1 MTGEPPVTLRIP
13 RQRRAGFA
21 LLITITLLAFLVL
34 LLVSLASLT
43 RVETQVASNN
53 QALSQARQ
61 NALFALNVALG
72 QLQKYS
78 GPDRRVTARADITT
92 ADDQL
97 KRDAAGEPVVTDIKN
112 PMWTGVWDSS
122 KWNPLTGAYDGAPR
136 GRTRPEPMT
145 WLVSG
150 NEEVATPRK
159 FAPRDALPAA
169 TATTPKQVLVTG
181 VAADGSPD
189 PANPRVEAPVMAL
202 KSDAVP
208 GLPGPQT
215 VGHYAWWVGDEGVKA
230 RLSQVAPA
238 AIADLAKPATPAS
251 TGAPLY
257 YWKAMGPARTGG
269 ELAGPGAGARLF
281 PDYGELFATT
291 TAGETLRKS
300 LRHVLSPRQL
310 ALLPA
315 GSGGASITPD
325 LVLRKTSSSFTTVS
339 QGVLADTVHGG
350 LRLDLTRYLET
361 GSTDGA
367 FNANDSI
374 YAEAALTGARQPAFA
389 MLKSW
394 YDAGRGLT
402 GGGFSAAAAIQP
414 ETTSGNVI
422 TGQGVFPVITRYQ
435 IALATMSD
443 GPGMPLTLVVH
454 PSVTLWNPHN
464 VAIGPEDLVLE
475 IDENFDFRFM
485 ADGINSAGTVVR
497 EYLTQNSTGG
507 ASSYNYGG
515 ASLSA
520 MGLGGTGVFRLR
532 IPGVQLAP
540 GEALVFSLKGNGS
553 VPSTE
558 PAALQ
563 GVLAATF
570 PVMES
575 RWNDKS
581 FLTVNTGLNL
591 NSTPLAPGESI
602 RLYMGRGVPGT
613 FRFRARLY
621 RESDHEAG
629 VTLQRIEHPFNEGDN
644 QFPKASGNASYTL
657 RNVPPTDSN
666 AFRTNVA
673 EVRLPYSDK
682 ANVSAGTATNAPAVP
697 FAQFNVR
704 GAFGVNTSFEKS
716 TESLAG
722 DPFFASY
729 RASSLTQIPLEVGPE
744 RDHAFGGPAEVP
756 RLGAGGTNQGNYFIL
771 FDYPRAETAVAGN
784 SGRPALVSLGE
795 FQHAD
800 LSSNALQPT
809 YVFGNSWP
817 DPRLGRESVSGKW
830 SGYPAANAQQAVFVG
845 NDYLLRDAS
854 YLANHALW
862 DRFFLSTIPQ
872 QTADAPFDAG
882 VVLPNVR
889 LRPVPGMIPGQ
900 GGYPNL
906 SEVRHVRAAA
916 GSLLL
921 EGAFNIN
928 STSVDAWRAL
938 LGGLADLTVPTAGWS
953 QDGGVA
959 PGSTAN
965 PAGRGLRHNY
975 SRFLLPRGEAF
986 DQTDSV
992 FGAGNTNG
1000 TLSRAAWTG
1009 HRYLTDAEIDTL
1021 ARNIVEEVKV
1031 RGPFMSLADFVNRRL
1046 ITATADDS
1054 LAVTDDLT
1062 KHRLK
1067 TGTLGALQKAILN
1080 LSDVSQGLNAAL
1092 NQPSMA
1098 SINFNYAGGS
1108 AKVFRN
1114 GAPNSVGFRNL
1125 PSYPSQ
1131 LELLNG
1137 GLLGQL
1143 SYGAPGFLTQADVLQ
1158 KIGPVL
1164 AARSDTFVVR
1174 TYGDTTNPATG
1185 EVDGR
1190 AWCEAVVQRL
1200 PEFVDPAQAPETVIA
1215 SLNPAN
1221 RDFGRRYRVVS
1232 FRWLT
1237 PADL

>member
-1 MTGEPPVTLRIP
+1 MP

-43 RVETQVASNN
+43 RVETRVASNN
-53 QALSQARQ
+53 QTLSQARQ

-78 GPDRRVTARADITT
+78 GPDQRVTALADITT
-92 ADDQL
+92 VDDKL
-97 KRDAAGEPVVTDIKN
+97 TRNAAGEPVVNDVKN
-112 PMWTGVWDSS
+112 ALWTGVWDSS
-122 KWNPLTGAYDGAPR
+122 KWNPLTGAYDGSPR
-136 GRTRPEPMT
+136 ARTRPEPMT

-150 NEEVATPRK
+150 NEDVAAPRK
-159 FAPRDALPAA
+159 YAPKNALPASS
-169 TATTPKQVLVTG
+169 ATTPKQVLVNG
-181 VAADGSPD
+181 VAADGSVD
-189 PANPRVEAPVMAL
+189 TANPRVEVPVVEI
-202 KSDAVP
+202 KSATVP
-208 GLPGPQT
+208 GLPGDKT

-230 RLSQVAPA
+230 RISTVAPA
-238 AIADLAKPATPAS
+238 VVADQAKPATPAG
-251 TGAPLY
+251 TGAAFY
-257 YWKAMGPARTGG
+257 YWKVMAPARAGG
-269 ELAGPGAGARLF
+269 ELMTGPGGAVRVF
-281 PDYGELFATT
+281 PDFDDLFATT
-291 TAGETLRKS
+291 TAGQTLRTS
-300 LRHVLSPRQL
+300 FGQVIAPHQL

-315 GSGGASITPD
+315 GAGGGAISPD
-325 LVLRKTSSSFTTVS
+325 IELRKNAPAFTTVS
-339 QGVLADTVHGG
+339 RGVLADTVHGG

-361 GSTDGA
+361 GNTDGA
-367 FNANDSI
+367 FNATDSI
-374 YAEAALTGARQPAFA
+374 YADAALTGARQPAFSL
-389 MLKSW
+389 LKSW
-394 YDAGRGLT
+394 YDTGRGLT
-402 GGGFSAAAAIQP
+402 GGGFAATAAIQP

-422 TGQGVFPVITRYQ
+422 TGQGIFPVITRYQ
-435 IALATMSD
+435 IALAAMSE
-443 GPGMPLTLVVH
+443 GPGSPLMLVVH

-464 VAIGPEDLVLE
+464 VSIGPEDLVLE
-475 IDENFDFRFM
+475 IDENSDFRFIAEADDGAGGAHQYITRD
-485 ADGINSAGTVVR
+485 ADG
-497 EYLTQNSTGG
+497 GG
-507 ASSYNYGG
+507 ARK
-515 ASLSA
+515 SLGN
-520 MGLGGTGVFRLR
+520 MGLGYPAVFRMR
-532 IPGVQLAP
+532 IPQVRFEP
-540 GEALVFSLKGNGS
+540 GQALVFSLKGNGT

-558 PAALQ
+558 VAAPE
-563 GVLAATF
+563 GTATSGF
-570 PVMES
+570 PLMVPQ
-575 RWNDKS
+575 WNDRS
-581 FLTVNTGLNL
+581 FLIADTGLVL
-591 NSTPLAPGESI
+591 DSTPLAPGKYINLSI
-602 RLYMGRGVPGT
+602 TSGVPSN

-621 RESDHEAG
+621 RESDHPAG
-629 VTLQRIEHPFNEGDN
+629 VKLQTIEHPFNEGIDVKVT
-644 QFPKASGNASYTL
+644 FKLLAT
-657 RNVPPTDSN
+657 PPTDST
-666 AFRTNVA
+666 AFRSNVA
-673 EVRLPYSDK
+673 AMRLPYSNK
-682 ANVSAGTATNAPAVP
+682 GNVSSGTATNAPAVP

-729 RASSLTQIPLEVGPE
+729 RESSLAQMPLEVGP
-744 RDHAFGGPAEVP
+744 DGDLGFGGPSEIA
-756 RLGAGGTNQGNYFIL
+756 RLGAGGSNQGNYFIL
-771 FDYPRAETAVAGN
+771 FDYPRPETAVDGN

-817 DPRLGRESVSGKW
+817 DPRLGRESIAGKW
-830 SGYPAANAQQAVFVG
+830 SGYPAAIPQQSVFSG

-872 QTADAPFDAG
+872 QTANTAFDGG

-889 LRPVPGMIPGQ
+889 LHPVPGMITGKS
-900 GGYPNL
+900 GYPDFND
-906 SEVRHVRAAA
+906 VRNTRAAA

-953 QDGGVA
+953 QGGSVP
-959 PGSTAN
+959 PGATAN

-975 SRFLLPRGEAF
+975 SRFLLPRGDAF
-986 DQTDSV
+986 DQTDSS

-1046 ITATADDS
+1046 ITAAADDS
-1054 LAVTDDLT
+1054 LSVTNDLE

-1080 LSDVSQGLNAAL
+1080 LSDVSRGLNAAL
-1092 NQPSMA
+1092 NQPAMA
-1098 SINFNYAGGS
+1098 STDFSYTGGS

-1125 PSYPSQ
+1125 PAYPSQ
-1131 LELLNG
+1131 VELLNG

-1158 KIGPVL
+1158 KIGPVI

-1174 TYGDTTNPATG
+1174 TYGDATNPATG
-1185 EVDGR
+1185 DVDGR

-1200 PEFVDPAQAPETVIA
+1200 PEFVDPAQAPETVIT
-1215 SLNPAN
+1215 SLNPTN

>member
-1 MTGEPPVTLRIP
+1 MLGLSSVPIRNALR
-13 RQRRAGFA
+13 RRGGFA

-53 QALSQARQ
+53 QTLSHARE

-78 GPDRRVTARADITT
+78 GPDQRVTARADITT
-92 ADDQL
+92 VDDQL
-97 KRDAAGEPVVTDIKN
+97 TRNAAGEPVVTDIDN
-112 PMWTGVWDSS
+112 ALWTGVWDSS

-136 GRTRPEPMT
+136 ARTRPEPMT

-150 NEEVATPRK
+150 NEDVTAPRK
-159 FAPRDALPAA
+159 YTPKDALPA
-169 TATTPKQVLVTG
+169 TSATTPKQMLVAG
-181 VAADGSPD
+181 VAADGSAD
-189 PANPRVEAPVMAL
+189 LANPRVEVPVVPI
-202 KSDAVP
+202 KSSEVP
-208 GLPGPQT
+208 GMT
-215 VGHYAWWVGDEGVKA
+215 DERTIGHYAWWVGDEGVKA
-230 RLSQVAPA
+230 RLSQVGPETLA
-238 AIADLAKPATPAS
+238 AKAKPPTPAS
-251 TGAPLY
+251 ANANYY
-257 YWKAMGPARTGG
+257 YWKAMAPARSGG
-269 ELAGPGAGARLF
+269 ELAQAGTATRQF
-281 PDYGELFATT
+281 PRFDEVFATDA
-291 TAGETLRKS
+291 AGEALRAH
-300 LRHVLSPRQL
+300 LRQVLHPQQFGL
-310 ALLPA
+310 MA
-315 GSGGASITPD
+315 GVIPETQMRRASSD
-325 LVLRKTSSSFTTVS
+325 FTTFS
-339 QGVLADTVHGG
+339 RGVLADTVRGG

-361 GSTDGA
+361 GNTDGA
-367 FNANDSI
+367 FNTNDSI
-374 YAEAALTGARQPAFA
+374 YADAALTGARQPAFA
-389 MLKSW
+389 LLKSW
-394 YDAGRGLT
+394 YDTGRALT
-402 GGGFSAAAAIQP
+402 GGGFAATATIQP

-454 PSVTLWNPHN
+454 PSITLWNPHN
-464 VAIGPEDLVLE
+464 VTIGPEDLVLE

-485 ADGINSAGTVVR
+485 ADGINAAGTVVR
-497 EYLTQNSTGG
+497 EYLTQSSTGG
-507 ASSYNYGG
+507 ASGYNYGG
-515 ASLSA
+515 VSLGS
-520 MGLGGTGVFRLR
+520 MGLGYPAVFRMR
-532 IPGVQLAP
+532 IPAVRLAP

-558 PAALQ
+558 PAALPS
-563 GVLAATF
+563 AAASTF

-575 RWNDKS
+575 QWNDKS
-581 FLTVNTGLNL
+581 FITVNTGLTL
-591 NSTPLAPGESI
+591 DSTPLAPGESI
-602 RLYMGRGVPGT
+602 RLHMGRGVPSP

-621 RESDHEAG
+621 READHASG
-629 VTLQRIEHPFNEGDN
+629 VVLQRIEHPFNEGDN
-644 QFPKASGNASYTL
+644 QYPKGSGNAAYTL
-657 RNVPPTDSN
+657 RNVPPTDSS
-666 AFRTNVA
+666 AYRTNVA
-673 EVRLPYSDK
+673 AMRLPYST
-682 ANVSAGTATNAPAVP
+682 AGNVSAGTATNAPAVP
-697 FAQFNVR
+697 FAQFNAR
-704 GAFGVNTSFEKS
+704 GAFGVNTSFERS
-716 TESLAG
+716 NESLAG
-722 DPFFASY
+722 DPFFASF
-729 RASSLTQIPLEVGPE
+729 RASSLAQMPLEVGAD
-744 RDHAFGGPAEVP
+744 RDLAFGGPSEVA
-756 RLGAGGTNQGNYFIL
+756 RLGAGGTNQGNFYIL
-771 FDYPRAETAVAGN
+771 FDYPRAETAVTGN
-784 SGRPALVSLGE
+784 AGRPALVSLGE

-817 DPRLGRESVSGKW
+817 DPRLGRESVAGKW
-830 SGYPAANAQQAVFVG
+830 SGFPAPHAQQAVFAG
-845 NDYLLRDAS
+845 NDHLLRDAS

-872 QTADAPFDAG
+872 HTADAPFDAG

-900 GGYPNL
+900 SGYPDFDD
-906 SEVRHVRAAA
+906 VRHTRAAA

-953 QDGGVA
+953 QDGAVP
-959 PGSTAN
+959 PGATAN
-965 PAGRGLRHNY
+965 PASRGLRHNY

-986 DQTDSV
+986 DQTDSA

-1021 ARNIVEEVKV
+1021 ARNLVEEVKV

-1054 LAVTDDLT
+1054 LAVTDDLE

-1067 TGTLGALQKAILN
+1067 TGVLGALQKAILN
-1080 LSDVSQGLNAAL
+1080 LRDVSQGLNAAL
-1092 NQPSMA
+1092 NQPAMA
-1098 SINFNYAGGS
+1098 SINFDYTGGS

-1114 GAPNSVGFRNL
+1114 GSPNSIGFRNL

-1131 LELLNG
+1131 IELLNG

-1164 AARSDTFVVR
+1164 SARSDTFVVR
-1174 TYGDTTNPATG
+1174 TYGDATNPVTG

-1200 PEFVDPAQAPETVIA
+1200 PEFVDPAQAPETATA
-1215 SLNPAN
+1215 SLNPTN

-1232 FRWLT
+1232 FRWLS

>member
-1 MTGEPPVTLRIP
+1 MTGLPSVTPRIP

-21 LLITITLLAFLVL
+21 LLITVTLLAFLVL

-43 RVETQVASNN
+43 RVETQVATNN
-53 QALSQARQ
+53 QTLSQARQ

-92 ADDQL
+92 VDDTL
-97 KRDAAGEPVVTDIKN
+97 KRDAAGEPVVSDIKN
-112 PMWTGVWDSS
+112 PLWTGVWDSS
-122 KWNPLTGAYDGAPR
+122 KWSPLTGAYDGAPR

-150 NEEVATPRK
+150 NEETATPRK

-169 TATTPKQVLVTG
+169 TATTPKQVLVAG
-181 VAADGSPD
+181 VAADGSVD
-189 PANPRVEAPVMAL
+189 AANPRVEAPVVL
-202 KSDAVP
+202 IKSDAVP
-208 GLPGPQT
+208 GVPGDQT

-230 RLSQVAPA
+230 RLSQAAPEAVAA
-238 AIADLAKPATPAS
+238 QAKPASPA
-251 TGAPLY
+251 AANANRY
-257 YWKAMGPARTGG
+257 YWKAMAPSRAGG
-269 ELAGPGAGARLF
+269 ELARGGSAAPVLPNFDNVSAMDA
-281 PDYGELFATT
+281 
-291 TAGETLRKS
+291 AGEALRTQ
-300 LRHVLSPRQL
+300 LRQVILPQQL
-310 ALLPA
+310 GLMTGIVPQDQVRRI
-315 GSGGASITPD
+315 STD
-325 LVLRKTSSSFTTVS
+325 FTTVS
-339 QGVLADTVHGG
+339 QGVLADTVRGG

-374 YAEAALTGARQPAFA
+374 YADAALTGARQPAFA
-389 MLKSW
+389 LLKSW

-402 GGGFSAAAAIQP
+402 GGGFSAAVAIQP

-454 PSVTLWNPHN
+454 PSITLWNPHN
-464 VAIGPEDLVLE
+464 VVIGPEDLVLE

-507 ASSYNYGG
+507 ASGYNYGG
-515 ASLSA
+515 ASLST
-520 MGLGGTGVFRLR
+520 MGLGGTGIFRLR
-532 IPGVQLAP
+532 IPAVQLAP

-563 GVLAATF
+563 GAAAATF

-575 RWNDKS
+575 QWNDKS
-581 FLTVNTGLNL
+581 FLTVNTGLTL

-621 RESDHEAG
+621 RESDHASG
-629 VTLQRIEHPFNEGDN
+629 VALQRIEHPFNEGDN
-644 QFPKASGNASYTL
+644 QFPKSSGNAAYTL
-657 RNVPPTDSN
+657 RNIPPTDSN

-729 RASSLTQIPLEVGPE
+729 RASSLTQIPLEVGPD
-744 RDHAFGGPAEVP
+744 RDFAFGGPSEVA

-784 SGRPALVSLGE
+784 AGRPALVSLGE

-817 DPRLGRESVSGKW
+817 DPRLGRESVAGKW
-830 SGYPAANAQQAVFVG
+830 SGYPAPNAQQSVFAG

-872 QTADAPFDAG
+872 HTADAPFDPG

-889 LRPVPGMIPGQ
+889 LHPVPGMIAGQ
-900 GGYPNL
+900 SGYPDL
-906 SEVRHVRAAA
+906 SDVRHTRAAA

-938 LGGLADLTVPTAGWS
+938 LGGLADLPVPTAGWS
-953 QDGGVA
+953 QDGAVP
-959 PGSTAN
+959 PGATAN

-986 DQTDSV
+986 DQTNSA

-1067 TGTLGALQKAILN
+1067 TGVLGALQKAILN
-1080 LSDVSQGLNAAL
+1080 LPDVSQGLNAAL
-1092 NQPSMA
+1092 NQPAMA
-1098 SINFNYAGGS
+1098 SINFNYTGGS

-1114 GAPNSVGFRNL
+1114 GSPNSVGFRNL

-1131 LELLNG
+1131 VELLNG

-1174 TYGDTTNPATG
+1174 TYGDATNPVTG

-1200 PEFVDPAQAPETVIA
+1200 PELVDPAQAPETVAA
-1215 SLNPAN
+1215 SLNPTN

-1232 FRWLT
+1232 FRWLS